1 MPEYRRIRVKGG
13 SYFFT
18 VVTFGRRPFLID
30 DRVRTALRKGIQ
42 EVRQSLPFSVDAW
55 VLLPDHL
62 HAIWTLPENDDNF
75 GSRWAVIKRTVSR
88 QCGYVAGS
96 EESINESH
104 SKRGERRVWQRRF
117 WDHLIRDEM
126 DLQRHL
132 DYLHWNPVKHGFVKS
147 VKDWPYSTF
156 HRFVNQGLYP
166 PDWGGIIEDEMA
178 KVNFGE

>member
-18 VVTFGRRPFLID
+18 VVTFERRPFLLND
-30 DRVRTALRKGIQ
+30 QVRTALRHGIQ

-88 QCGYVAGS
+88 QCGYLAGNDRS
-96 EESINESH
+96 IKESPGKRRES
-104 SKRGERRVWQRRF
+104 RIWQRRF
-117 WDHLIRDEM
+117 WDHLIRD
-126 DLQRHL
+126 DLDFQRHL
-132 DYLHWNPVKHGFVKS
+132 DYLHWNPVKHGYVKR
-147 VKDWPYSTF
+147 VIYWPYSTF
-156 HRFVNQGLYP
+156 HRFVNQGLYL
-166 PDWGGIIEDEMA
+166 PDWGGIIEDDKA
-178 KVNFGE
+178 KINFGE